1 MPTPPGTVARR
12 AAWSFSAQAVSSTSN
27 FILTVSILASA
38 NRSEFATFSLGITTY
53 LLVLQLSRSV
63 SALPLMIL
71 YSDQQEG
78 QGQPDEQAA
87 VGIAVLAGAFSAA
100 GLVVLAVLTRR
111 APEQFLILGLAMP
124 LLLFQDSARH
134 LSFARGQ
141 PHLAALS
148 DGLWLALQVAASVV
162 AWSLGWAT
170 VPVLLTVWAVSGAVA
185 GLMAGIRLGVVPVVS
200 GSVDW
205 LRRHRDLCGK
215 LVFEFFV
222 NSGSFYLLLYGL
234 ALLAG
239 IDQLGRLRAA
249 QTLIGPV
256 VVLLLAGN
264 ALGIPESVRLRRD
277 GRRLRR
283 LGLILSGGLAAGAL
297 AWGMAAYAL
306 LPAMGP
312 RFFPSSWETARPLI
326 LPLSVFAAAVG
337 VSTGPSS
344 GLRALGENSWIVR
357 GRAFSGGLTLLAGLP
372 LSRLIG
378 AEGALIALAGA
389 ESLFAALVWVHL
401 ARSFGGS
408 RQEGDELEAFVP
420 M

>member
-1 MPTPPGTVARR
+1 M
-12 AAWSFSAQAVSSTSN
+12 
-27 FILTVSILASA
+27 
-38 NRSEFATFSLGITTY
+38 
-53 LLVLQLSRSV
+53 
-63 SALPLMIL
+63 
-71 YSDQQEG
+71 
-78 QGQPDEQAA
+78 
-87 VGIAVLAGAFSAA
+87 AVLAGVFSAA
-100 GLVVLAVLTRR
+100 GLVVLAALTRR
-111 APEQFLILGLAMP
+111 APEQFLILGLGMP

-134 LSFARGQ
+134 LSFSRSQ
-141 PHLAALS
+141 PHVAALS
-148 DGLWLALQVAASVV
+148 DGLWLVLQVAGSVV

-170 VPVLLTVWAVSGAVA
+170 VPVLLTVWVVSGAVA
-185 GLMAGIRLGVVPVVS
+185 GLMAGIRLGVVPVVA
-200 GSVDW
+200 GSVGW

-264 ALGIPESVRLRRD
+264 ALGIPESVRMRRD

-283 LGLILSGGLAAGAL
+283 LGLILSCGLAAGAL
-297 AWGMAAYAL
+297 AWGTAVYAL

-326 LPLSVFAAAVG
+326 LPLSVLAAAVG
-337 VSTGPSS
+337 ISTGASS

-357 GRAFSGGLTLLAGLP
+357 ARAVSGGLTLLAGLP

-389 ESLFAALVWVHL
+389 ESLFAASAWVHL
-401 ARSFGGS
+401 TRSFGGS
-408 RQEGDELEAFVP
+408 PEEGDELETFVP